1 MHVQQNADTE
11 WIDDPRPY
19 DGDKQDAGL
28 DLRTQQLRER
38 HALLVK
44 QQADI
49 NERLHT
55 GGQVWGE
62 HTDSYRTLLE
72 ERLRIFYM
80 QYLPTGSAFPDTK
93 RAVSHFGGNAA
104 AINEALLLCTHLRPT
119 ASTFRRQMM
128 TSATHRT
135 ASPQQFASALQTL
148 SMRLRRH
155 LRRSE

>member
-11 WIDDPRPY
+11 WIDDPRSY

-72 ERLRIFYM
+72 ERLRIFYI
-80 QYLPTGSAFPDTK
+80 QHLSGGSVHPEGV
-93 RAVSHFGGNAA
+93 RVS
-104 AINEALLLCTHLRPT
+104 
-119 ASTFRRQMM
+119 FRRKCD
-128 TSATHRT
+128 
-135 ASPQQFASALQTL
+135 
-148 SMRLRRH
+148 
-155 LRRSE
+155 